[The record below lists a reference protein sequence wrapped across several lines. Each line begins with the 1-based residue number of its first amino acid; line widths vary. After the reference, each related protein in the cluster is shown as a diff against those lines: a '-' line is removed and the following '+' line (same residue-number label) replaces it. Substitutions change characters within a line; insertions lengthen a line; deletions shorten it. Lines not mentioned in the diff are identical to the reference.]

1 MEKSGSE
8 CKDCGNDIRRTFW
21 PVDRRGEQEVRGTER
36 IQRIQFWHGS
46 RSQGSW
52 PTATNTRGTRTRG
65 QQVSGKRRVTTAFA
79 PPDLRQWKWAPP
91 GSAIVLFSPVNNAVD
106 RIIAFRFSI
115 RLRSSFSPLFL
126 HHCVHLLLFFLS
138 SPPLYFYRGIDSL
151 YIGQQLRHRKSSRS
165 TSTTFDVHDG
175 NDYVDQYNWMVL
187 NGIRFDGIKRFLLN
201 AIRGREEGKNSIQT
215 GQC

>member
-21 PVDRRGEQEVRGTER
+21 PVDEEGGAVRGTER

-126 HHCVHLLLFFLS
+126 HHCVHLLFFLS
-138 SPPLYFYRGIDSL
+138 LFLSRNRFAL
-151 YIGQQLRHRKSSRS
+151 HRA
-165 TSTTFDVHDG
+165 TITTPQIIAFDVHDG
-175 NDYVDQYNWMVL
+175 NDYVDQCNWMVL